1 MTLGTEAELIEE
13 AGDIN
18 AWVGDADLATKR
30 EKGTACI
37 LRLGCSYGSWSKFW
51 RDNEELK
58 EYDWLI
64 RWSQS
69 HSVTPNTAKHSNYV
83 FEKYIF
89 FEEYWLVYITG

>member
-37 LRLGCSYGSWSKFW
+37 LRLKV
-51 RDNEELK
+51 L
-58 EYDWLI
+58 
-64 RWSQS
+64 
-69 HSVTPNTAKHSNYV
+69 T
-83 FEKYIF
+83 
-89 FEEYWLVYITG
+89 